1 MDIRGIND
9 SGRSAVGFEMKST
22 GDQSSKEEKNTKT
35 VTANVSEKK
44 YSKQEIEKE
53 IDSLN
58 EFLKGSS
65 THLKFQL
72 HEKLGEYYVQVVND
86 HSDEVI
92 REIPSKKILDMVAQM
107 YEMVGILVDEKR

>member
-1 MDIRGIND
+1 MDIRGVND
-9 SGRSAVGFEMKST
+9 SGRGTVGLET
-22 GDQSSKEEKNTKT
+22 KNTGEQGSKDDKLIQT
-35 VTANVSEKK
+35 VSPNVSEKR
-44 YSKQEIEKE
+44 YSKKELEKE
-53 IDSLN
+53 VDSLN

-86 HSDEVI
+86 HSEEVI
-92 REIPSKKILDMVAQM
+92 REIPSKKMLDMVAQM